1 MALLDVLIGIA
12 IGVVGGVVV
21 PAAVLYKYRRRIGQ
35 WFIERQATQAIEEGF
50 GFDDAVDD
58 AGPDEGG
65 FGRSGMGEGG
75 FGGMGTEEA
84 GFGGPGTGVGGFDE
98 PGTGEADFDGP
109 GTVGTAPG
117 GTDTGEDTS
126 TPEPTITGSGGET
139 RRCDCGE
146 LVSPR
151 LDEVCP
157 NCGTPVVVE

>member
-1 MALLDVLIGIA
+1 MALLDVLVGIV

-58 AGPDEGG
+58 AGP
-65 FGRSGMGEGG
+65 GEGG
-75 FGGMGTEEA
+75 FGGS
-84 GFGGPGTGVGGFDE
+84 GTGVRGFDE
-98 PGTGEADFDGP
+98 PGTGEAGFDGSS
-109 GTVGTAPG
+109 TVGTAPG
-117 GTDTGEDTS
+117 GTDTSEDTS

>member
-1 MALLDVLIGIA
+1 MALLDVLIGIV
-12 IGVVGGVVV
+12 IGFVGGVVV
-21 PAAVLYKYRRRIGQ
+21 PAAVLYRYRRRIGQ

-58 AGPDEGG
+58 AGP
-65 FGRSGMGEGG
+65 GEGG
-75 FGGMGTEEA
+75 FGGS
-84 GFGGPGTGVGGFDE
+84 GTGVGGFDE
-98 PGTGEADFDGP
+98 PGTGEAGFDGSS
-109 GTVGTAPG
+109 TVGTAPG
-117 GTDTGEDTS
+117 GTDTSEDTS

>member
-1 MALLDVLIGIA
+1 M
-12 IGVVGGVVV
+12 
-21 PAAVLYKYRRRIGQ
+21 LYRYRRRIGQ

-50 GFDDAVDD
+50 GFDEAAGD
-58 AGPDEGG
+58 AGL
-65 FGRSGMGEGG
+65 GEGG
-75 FGGMGTEEA
+75 FGGSGTGMG
-84 GFGGPGTGVGGFDE
+84 GFGGS
-98 PGTGEADFDGP
+98 GTGEAGFDGP